1 MAQKGKYIY
10 EWPRP
15 MVTVD
20 AVVFSVSPDTR
31 RVLLIRRGQEPY
43 KDKWVFPGGFVEI
56 DEELEKA
63 AARELEEE
71 TGLTGV
77 ALEQLCTFGRVGRD
91 PRGRV
96 ITVVYVGL
104 CENGNCKVKGNDD
117 AAEARWFDVEN
128 LPEMAFDH
136 EGMAKKALRW
146 LDTKK
151 STETQKDIWWL
162 NNLTWGYRSACVL
175 QVANNTGLFDV
186 LSEGPA
192 ELAEIC
198 RRCGT
203 RPDITEKLLTACT
216 ALGLTEKEGPLY
228 RNSKISQ
235 TYLVSGAELY
245 QGNIIAHSANAR
257 EFWAN
262 LADNIFDEGAEKPQ
276 RDAHRDFI
284 LGMHNITMAGRGEI
298 FLDNIELSG
307 RRKLLDVGG
316 GPGTYSI
323 IACRRYPQLK
333 AVVFDLTETIS
344 IAKEIITK
352 EGMQDSVSVQEGNW
366 DTDDFGDG
374 FDAVLMSNI
383 LHGAGSQAEMK
394 LAKVY
399 KSMNEG
405 GLLVVQE
412 FLLNNDM
419 TGPLVPALFNVMVGA
434 YSEEKLLCLIENAG
448 FVGPEVVALDER
460 WGCGWIT
467 AVRPV

>member
-20 AVVFSVSPDTR
+20 AVVFSLSPDIS
-31 RVLLIRRGQEPY
+31 RVLLIRRGQEPH

-56 DEELEKA
+56 NEELEKA
-63 AARELEEE
+63 AVRELEEE

-91 PRGRV
+91 PRDRV

-104 CENGNCKVKGNDD
+104 CEDGNCKIKGNDD
-117 AAEARWFDVEN
+117 AAEAKWFDIEN

-136 EGMAKKALRW
+136 EEIAKKALCW

-151 STETQKDIWWL
+151 STEIQKDIWRL
-162 NNLTWGYRSACVL
+162 NDLTWGYRSACVL

-192 ELAEIC
+192 ELEDIC
-198 RRCGT
+198 KRCGT
-203 RPDITEKLLTACT
+203 RPDITENLLTACT

-262 LADNIFDEGAEKPQ
+262 LADNIFEEGAERPK

-298 FLDNIELSG
+298 FLEHIDLSN
-307 RRKLLDVGG
+307 RRRLLDVGG

-333 AVVFDLTETIS
+333 AVVFDLPETVA
-344 IAKEIITK
+344 IAKEIITQ
-352 EGMQDSVSVQEGNW
+352 EGMQELVSVREGNW
-366 DTDDFGDG
+366 EIDDFSNGYDV
-374 FDAVLMSNI
+374 VLMSNV
-383 LHGAGSQAEMK
+383 LHGAGSRAEMK
-394 LAKVY
+394 LAKAY
-399 KSMNEG
+399 KSMDEG
-405 GLLVVQE
+405 GLLVIQE
-412 FLLNNDM
+412 FLLNDVKS
-419 TGPLVPALFNVMVGA
+419 GPLVPALFNVMVGA
-434 YSEEKLLCLIENAG
+434 YSKAELLSLIENAG
-448 FVGPEVVALDER
+448 FIGPKVVVLDES

-467 AVRPV
+467 AVKPA